1 MTDINNQNPTSDQDS
16 RQAPSQ
22 NGAVQDYAPS
32 VQLPVQ
38 AVGTLVDPL
47 GLGKQSKGKR
57 RGKKAAPAQQEL
69 AYADGQEQ
77 SANAKGE
84 EKASGGGGVSSS
96 LLYVVGGLAVVGA
109 GVALAGGGGSSS
121 TPEVPKDTTAPT
133 APTVSLPTDTGSSST
148 DRITSNGRID
158 VGGLETG
165 ATWEYSTNS
174 GTSWQTGTGTN
185 FTLSAGT
192 YADGAVLVRQK
203 DAAGNVSATGKPAGA
218 VTVDA
223 TAPTA
228 AVITQVAGDGI
239 VSAAEKAAGVT
250 LSGTGEA
257 GSSVSVVWGTVT
269 KTATVNASGA
279 WSVPFASA
287 DVPAD
292 GATTVRVTL
301 TDLAGN
307 ASAAAQQ
314 AVTVDTR
321 VLIQGNIVAGPVIA
335 GNGLTVSIYTSAGA
349 LLQSGVP
356 VANDGSFSIR
366 VSANLDV
373 LLIDRNLG
381 DVLIVKVTDSSTGAD
396 YSDEATGAA
405 KDLNAAIFAAVI
417 VSDLSAPIQAQVNP
431 VTTLAA
437 IKAGLSAD
445 GSGTIS
451 NATAVRDAN
460 TLVAKALGLDNV
472 TVAPVTTNGGS
483 YAPADG
489 LSSGEK
495 LGAVLAALSGL
506 DATNAGNTQTTLTFL
521 AGQIGVSGQAISA
534 DGSAALLN
542 GAAAASLRTDG
553 KLEAAVSDLLASTQ
567 QSVSISIAAVATDNV
582 VSASELTGLVVTG
595 TVAAGATSVALKVGS
610 WNANAAVSNGTWSYA
625 ISASDASALGSDG
638 AKVLVAT
645 AVLANGQSATSS
657 RAILLDTTAPVA
669 TINMI
674 SGNDIVNAAEK
685 LAGVVI
691 SGTAEAKSSIRVTW
705 GGAEFSAQ
713 ADLAGRW
720 TLTVPSAQVP
730 ASGNTTVSVVA
741 TDVNTNAASPVTRIV
756 SVDTTAPAQPLIN
769 VLSQDDV
776 LAVSE
781 VANGVVLTGA
791 ADAGVKVLLSWGNG
805 TRYSTVADALG
816 EWSISVPS
824 TAVPAPGKT
833 AITVQAEDAAGNL
846 SSIVSRDVTVFG
858 VLTAP
863 VILPVLG
870 NDIVNV
876 AASANGIALKGLA
889 PANTLVRIVWG
900 ATSVTVETDSIGN
913 WVAQFGLADLPADGN
928 ATITATIVD
937 ASGAEFGSSSRL
949 VAIDTTSPN
958 PVSLTTVAQNNIVN
972 AVEKS
977 AGVVVSGT
985 AEAGSKVDVNWGG
998 STKSTTASS
1007 TGAWTVTFAAADVP
1021 ADGSRSVQAKATD
1034 SVGNVSPIS
1043 TLPITIDSGVPL
1055 TPNVSLEVDTGKS
1068 QTDKITKNGNFRVLD
1083 VESGA
1088 SWSYSTDGGATSET
1102 GSGTTFLA
1110 ADGKYAIGQIQ
1121 VRQTDAAGNV
1131 SIAYSNATAIEI
1143 DTGAQ
1148 ELVIDKVTGDDVVNR
1163 AEKTAGVTVTGTFE
1177 VGSSVVVTW
1186 GTVVKT
1192 VAAVGADGIWSVT
1205 FLSSEVPADG
1215 SRSISVTATDVAGN
1229 SRNQQ
1234 LTDPITVDTVAPSAL
1249 GVQLGV
1255 DTGLLN
1261 TDGIT
1266 NNGSVNISNLE
1277 ETGDWEYSINSGA
1290 TYIRGQET
1298 DFGLG
1303 QGVYEANTI
1312 LVRQIDAAGNIGPS
1326 SAITRKLVVDT
1337 SAVGLSISQV
1347 ASDGVVNI
1355 AEQANGVTISGFA
1368 EANASVRVTWGAV
1381 SKTVTA
1387 GQDGAW
1393 SADYLPSQVPIDG
1406 RYDIEAIQTDIAGT
1420 VSDGVIRAVSV
1431 NTVRPAAPQIAN
1443 VSTNDIV
1450 NGAEKQAGVSV
1461 SGTAVA
1467 NGRVVVQWG
1476 AASKTVDADGNGG
1489 WSALFSASD
1498 IPADGTT
1505 AVTAT
1510 VTNSIGN
1517 TSVASL
1523 PRSVL
1528 IDTVVAAPSVT
1539 TVSGDGRV
1547 NAAEKA
1553 AGVTVSGLAEANAEV
1568 VVRWG
1573 TAVKTVS
1580 SNQAGQWSA
1589 NFSSADIP
1597 ADGSATISVSQ
1608 TDAVGNTSAVVGTPV
1623 VIDTRAPILPQVS
1636 AIAGDDIVT
1645 LAEKTAGVVVSGRA
1659 EANAEVTATFGGR
1672 SEIVTADPNGNWS
1685 ATFASTNV
1693 PADGDQLFAVTAKD
1707 AAGNISP
1714 EASRLITVATAQ
1726 TSAPVIA
1733 VIAGDNL
1740 VGATEKAAGVRVSG
1754 VAVADSVV
1762 TVAWGNTTK
1771 TVFANAQGS
1780 WTASFAS
1787 ADIPA
1792 DGAYTVTATANGATG
1807 SRQINVDATPPAAPA
1822 LVTAAAAQNLA
1833 VATGSS
1839 GAVTVS
1845 AELGSSIRV
1854 VFTTANGSVSKSL
1867 TATGATQAVVLTTN
1881 DLAALGNGIV
1891 NVSATATGGV
1901 SGSSQSSTASF
1912 VIDTVAPA
1920 AAQLSVVATDQ
1931 VVDIL
1936 EQAQGVTFAGT
1947 AEANAQVVV
1956 QWGASSK
1963 TVNANGAGTWS
1974 ALFASADVPADGARA
1989 ATITVSDAANNV
2001 ASSTATVQVAATP
2014 YMAVTKGAELI
2025 VTKDIF
2031 ALSANGASSTATGIT
2046 ISGLANGEFRKGG
2059 FAITQFTLKDVQ
2071 DGLVT
2076 FVHDNSVNAPTF
2088 NVAVSDGTTSS
2099 SAKAAQIFFVPT
2111 VLAGLDDS
2119 LTGTSGSD
2127 LMIGGDGNDTI
2138 RGGQGNDVLYGH
2150 GSGLAQGLD
2159 NDVFVWGVGDAG
2171 TGAVDV
2177 IRDFSAWNGTSGD
2190 KLNLS
2195 ALLVG
2200 YQAGTSDI
2208 SQWIS
2213 MQNEVT
2219 LPGATGWDAGKT
2231 GTLLTIDIDGAGA
2244 GTVTQTIFLENVSL
2258 TTTTLNQLITG
2269 GVILA

>member
-1 MTDINNQNPTSDQDS
+1 MTDINNQKPTSDQDS
-16 RQAPSQ
+16 RQALSQ
-22 NGAVQDYAPS
+22 NGAGQDYTPS
-32 VQLPVQ
+32 VQVPVQ

-47 GLGKQSKGKR
+47 GVGKQSKGKR
-57 RGKKAAPAQQEL
+57 RGKKTAATQQEL

-84 EKASGGGGVSSS
+84 EKASGGGVSSS

-133 APTVSLPTDTGSSST
+133 APTVSLATDTGSSSS

-158 VGGLETG
+158 VSGLETG

-174 GTSWQTGTGTN
+174 GTSWQAGTGTN

-223 TAPTA
+223 TAPAA
-228 AVITQVAGDGI
+228 AVITQVAVDGI

-279 WSVPFASA
+279 WSVPFTSTE
-287 DVPAD
+287 VPAD

-314 AVTVDTR
+314 AVTVDTK
-321 VLIQGNIVAGPVIA
+321 VLIQGKIVAGPVIA
-335 GNGLTVSIYTSAGA
+335 GNGLTVSIFTSAGV
-349 LLQSGVP
+349 LLQSGVV
-356 VANDGSFSIR
+356 VANDGSFSTR
-366 VSANLDV
+366 VAA
-373 LLIDRNLG
+373 NLG
-381 DVLIVKVTDSSTGAD
+381 DVLIAKVTDSGTGAD

-451 NATAVRDAN
+451 NATAVQDAN

-506 DATNAGNTQTTLTFL
+506 DSTNAGNTQTTLTSL

-553 KLEAAVSDLLASTQ
+553 KLEATVSNLLASTQ
-567 QSVSISIAAVATDNV
+567 QSVSISISAIATDNV

-595 TVAAGATSVALKVGS
+595 TVTAGATSVALNVGS
-610 WNANAAVSNGTWSYA
+610 WNANAAVSDGTWSYT

-657 RAILLDTTAPVA
+657 RAILLDTAAPVA

-674 SGNDIVNAAEK
+674 SVNDIVNAAEK
-685 LAGVVI
+685 LAGVAI
-691 SGTAEAKSSIRVTW
+691 SGTAEARSSIRLTW
-705 GGAEFSAQ
+705 GGEEFSTQ
-713 ADLAGRW
+713 ADLAGIW

-741 TDVNTNAASPVTRIV
+741 TDVNNNAASPVTRAV
-756 SVDTTAPAQPLIN
+756 SVDTTSPAQPLIN

-781 VANGVVLTGA
+781 VANGVVLTGV

-805 TRYSTVADALG
+805 TQYSTDADALG
-816 EWSISVPS
+816 EWLISIPS
-824 TAVPAPGKT
+824 TAVPAPGMT

-846 SSIVSRDVTVFG
+846 SGVVSRDVTVFG

-863 VILPVLG
+863 VILPVMG
-870 NDIVNV
+870 DDIVNV
-876 AASANGIALKGLA
+876 ADSANGIALKGLA

-900 ATSVTVETDSIGN
+900 ATEVTVETDSIGN

-937 ASGAEFGSSSRL
+937 ALGAEFGSSSRL

-958 PVSLTTVAQNNIVN
+958 PVLLTTIAQNNFVN

-985 AEAGSKVDVNWGG
+985 AEAGSKVDVNWGE
-998 STKSTTASS
+998 STKTINASS

-1055 TPNVSLEVDTGKS
+1055 TPNASLEVDTGKS
-1068 QTDKITKNGNFRVLD
+1068 QTDKITKSGNFRVSDL
-1083 VESGA
+1083 EAGA
-1088 SWSYSTDGGATSET
+1088 SWSYSTDGGATSEI

-1121 VRQTDAAGNV
+1121 VRQTDAAGNE
-1131 SIAYSNATAIEI
+1131 SLAYSNATAIEI
-1143 DTGAQ
+1143 DTGTD
-1148 ELVIDKVTGDDVVNR
+1148 ELVIDKVTGDDVVNL
-1163 AEKTAGVTVTGTFE
+1163 AEKTAGVTVSGTFE
-1177 VGSSVVVTW
+1177 PGSSVVVTW

-1215 SRSISVTATDVAGN
+1215 RRSFSVTGTDVAGN
-1229 SRNQQ
+1229 STTPP
-1234 LTDPITVDTVAPSAL
+1234 TDPITVDTVAPGTL

-1255 DTGLLN
+1255 DTGLLD

-1266 NNGSVNISNLE
+1266 NDGTVNISNLE
-1277 ETGDWEYSINSGA
+1277 ETGTWEYSVNSGA
-1290 TYIRGQET
+1290 TWIEGQQT
-1298 DFGLG
+1298 DFGLA
-1303 QGVYEANTI
+1303 QGVYEANTV

-1347 ASDGVVNI
+1347 AGDNVVNI
-1355 AEQANGVTISGFA
+1355 AEQANGVTISGVA
-1368 EANASVRVTWGAV
+1368 EANASVLVTWGAV

-1387 GQDGAW
+1387 GQNGAW
-1393 SADYLPSQVPIDG
+1393 SVDYLPSQVPVDG
-1406 RYDIEAIQTDIAGT
+1406 AYDIEAIQTDIAGND
-1420 VSDGVIRAVSV
+1420 SIIGVILPVSV
-1431 NTVRPAAPQIAN
+1431 NTVRPAAPEIAN

-1476 AASKTVDADGNGG
+1476 AASKTVDVDGLGN

-1498 IPADGTT
+1498 IPADGST
-1505 AVTAT
+1505 AITAT
-1510 VTNSIGN
+1510 VTNGIGN

-1523 PRSVL
+1523 SRSVL
-1528 IDTVVAAPSVT
+1528 IDTIVAAPSVT
-1539 TVSGDGRV
+1539 TVSGNGRV

-1589 NFSSADIP
+1589 NFGSADIP
-1597 ADGSATISVSQ
+1597 TDGISLSPITSSITVSA
-1608 TDAVGNTSAVVGTPV
+1608 TDAVGNKSNEVVTLV
-1623 VIDTRAPILPQVS
+1623 VIDTQAPRLPTVS
-1636 AIAGDDIVT
+1636 AIASDDIVT
-1645 LAEKTAGVVVSGRA
+1645 LAEKTAGVVVSGSA
-1659 EANAEVTATFGGR
+1659 EANAEVTATFGGL
-1672 SEIVTADPNGNWS
+1672 SEIVNADSTGNWS

-1693 PADGDQLFAVTAKD
+1693 PADGDQLVAVTARD
-1707 AAGNISP
+1707 AAGNISS

-1733 VIAGDNL
+1733 VIASDNL
-1740 VGATEKAAGVRVSG
+1740 VGATEKANGVRVSG
-1754 VAVADSVV
+1754 VAVADSMV
-1762 TVAWGNTTK
+1762 TVVWGNTTK
-1771 TVFANAQGS
+1771 TVFASAQGS
-1780 WTASFAS
+1780 WTTSFQS
-1787 ADIPA
+1787 ADVPA
-1792 DGAYTVTATANGATG
+1792 DGAYTVTATANGVTG

-1854 VFTTANGSVSKSL
+1854 VFTTANGTISKSL

-1881 DLAALGNGIV
+1881 DLAVLGNGIV
-1891 NVSATATGGV
+1891 NVSATAAGGV

-1912 VIDTVAPA
+1912 VIDTVTPA

-1963 TVNANGAGTWS
+1963 TVDANGNGVWS
-1974 ALFASADVPADGARA
+1974 ALFASENVPADGARS
-1989 ATITVSDAANNV
+1989 ATITVSDTANNI
-2001 ASSTATVQVAATP
+2001 ASSTTTVQVAATP

-2031 ALSANGASSTATGIT
+2031 ALSDNGASPTSTSIT
-2046 ISGLANGEFRKGG
+2046 ISGLTNGVFNKGG
-2059 FAITQFTLKDVQ
+2059 VAVTQFTLKDVQ

-2111 VLAGLDDS
+2111 SLAGLGLDNT

-2127 LMIGGDGNDTI
+2127 LMIGGHGNDTI
-2138 RGGQGNDVLYGH
+2138 VGGQGNDVLYGH
-2150 GSGLAQGLD
+2150 GNGLAQGLD
-2159 NDVFVWGVGDAG
+2159 NDVFVWGAGDAG
-2171 TGAVDV
+2171 TGSSDV

-2213 MQNEVT
+2213 VQNEVT
-2219 LPGATGWDAGKT
+2219 LPGATGWDVGKT

-2244 GTVTQTIFLENVSL
+2244 GTVTQTIFLENASL
-2258 TTTTLNQLITG
+2258 TTTNPNQLITG